1 MTLPSSP
8 HRPVRSFVRRL
19 GRFTE
24 GQRRAFE
31 RHWTQYGIDNSDAP
45 LDFVQLFGRDAPTV
59 VEIGFG
65 NGESLAAMA
74 AAAPE
79 KNFLGIEVH
88 RPGVG
93 HLLNRLAEL
102 KLTNVRVIE
111 ADASEVFA
119 QRIAPDLLA
128 GVQLFFPDPWP
139 KKRHHKRRLL
149 QPAFA
154 ELVRTRL
161 AIGGIFHM
169 ATDWQDYAQQMME
182 VMSAAPGY
190 ENVAGIGAYGGR
202 GDRPLT
208 KFEQRGER
216 LGHGVWDLRFRRT
229 A

>member
-1 MTLPSSP
+1 MTRPPAP
-8 HRPVRSFVRRL
+8 HRPIRSFVRRL

-31 RHWTQYGIDNSDAP
+31 RHWTQYGVENGDAP
-45 LDFVQLFGRDAPTV
+45 LDFALLFGRDAPVV

-65 NGESLAAMA
+65 NGESLATMA
-74 AAAPE
+74 AAAPDR
-79 KNFLGIEVH
+79 NFLGIEVH

-102 KLTNVRVIE
+102 GLTNVRVIE

-119 QRIAPDLLA
+119 RRIAPASLA

-139 KKRHHKRRLL
+139 KKRHHKRRLV

-161 AIGGIFHM
+161 MAGGIFHM
-169 ATDWQDYAQQMME
+169 ATDWQDYAQQMMD

-190 ENVAGIGAYGGR
+190 ENAAGAGR
-202 GDRPLT
+202 YDTRGERPLT

-216 LGHGVWDLRFRRT
+216 LGHGVWDMRFRRT
-229 A
+229 D